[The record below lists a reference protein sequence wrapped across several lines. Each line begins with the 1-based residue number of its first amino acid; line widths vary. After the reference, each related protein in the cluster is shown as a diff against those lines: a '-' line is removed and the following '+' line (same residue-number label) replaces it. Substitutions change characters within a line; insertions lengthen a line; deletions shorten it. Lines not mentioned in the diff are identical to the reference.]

1 MMHIEIAARQLSGC
15 TDFLPRPA
23 RLHLGSQNAEG
34 VDVLAFALP
43 PEWAGKSV
51 SLHLERADGTPQSP
65 LLLDGQGQVA
75 VDRRLTAA
83 RAGRWML
90 TAADGAGYTAYTQPG
105 TFDTGEILPVT
116 DGGEEPPS
124 PTLYEQFVAQVL
136 AHASSAASSA
146 AKAAQS
152 AGEAGSWAGQAAD
165 AVAAAQTKAD
175 AASASAGRA
184 EAAALRAEA
193 AAPEDGPVISVNS
206 KGGRVQLDAWDVG
219 ALPLPAA
226 PAAGSLLRVQTVDP
240 ETGKMTTEAVPES
253 SLSSF
258 VRRTD
263 RPTAQQ
269 AGPVKLAGGY
279 GLALTADGA
288 LRLVP
293 ATQAQLDAMTEAWAP
308 LTPALVPLAVKRA
321 LAAAWDSAAW
331 TDGDRTQAR
340 ATLGAAAASAL
351 EALTARVEALELGG
365 GAEITQHP
373 FEADLGTLANLTAAG
388 VWNQAEARLEF

>member
-165 AVAAAQTKAD
+165 AVTAAQTKAD

-226 PAAGSLLRVQTVDP
+226 PAAGSLLRVQAVDP

-293 ATQAQLDAMTEAWAP
+293 ATQTQLDAMTEAWAP
-308 LTPALVPLAVKRA
+308 LTPTLVPLAVKRA

>member
-15 TDFLPRPA
+15 TDFVPRPA

-43 PEWAGKSV
+43 PEWTGKSV

-193 AAPEDGPVISVNS
+193 VAPEDGPVISVNS

-226 PAAGSLLRVQTVDP
+226 PAAGSLLRVQAVDP

-288 LRLVP
+288 LRLAP

>member
-15 TDFLPRPA
+15 TDFVPRPA

-240 ETGKMTTEAVPES
+240 ETGKATTEAVPES

>member
-1 MMHIEIAARQLSGC
+1 MHIEIAARQLSGC
-15 TDFLPRPA
+15 TDFIPRPA

-51 SLHLERADGTPQSP
+51 CLHLERADGTPQSP

-193 AAPEDGPVISVNS
+193 VAPEDGPVISVNS

-226 PAAGSLLRVQTVDP
+226 PAAGSLLRVQAVDP

>member
-1 MMHIEIAARQLSGC
+1 MRVQ
-15 TDFLPRPA
+15 TD
-23 RLHLGSQNAEG
+23 
-34 VDVLAFALP
+34 
-43 PEWAGKSV
+43 PE
-51 SLHLERADGTPQSP
+51 E
-65 LLLDGQGQVA
+65 
-75 VDRRLTAA
+75 
-83 RAGRWML
+83 
-90 TAADGAGYTAYTQPG
+90 
-105 TFDTGEILPVT
+105 
-116 DGGEEPPS
+116 
-124 PTLYEQFVAQVL
+124 
-136 AHASSAASSA
+136 
-146 AKAAQS
+146 
-152 AGEAGSWAGQAAD
+152 
-165 AVAAAQTKAD
+165 
-175 AASASAGRA
+175 
-184 EAAALRAEA
+184 
-193 AAPEDGPVISVNS
+193 GPVISVNS
-206 KGGRVQLDAWDVG
+206 QGGRVVLDAWDVG
-219 ALPLPAA
+219 ALPLPSA
-226 PAAGSLLRVQTVDP
+226 PAAGYLLRVRTVDSD
-240 ETGKMTTEAVPES
+240 TGELTTEAVPES

-308 LTPALVPLAVKRA
+308 LAPALVPLAVKRA

-340 ATLGAAAASAL
+340 ATLGAASASAL

>member
-15 TDFLPRPA
+15 TDFIPRPA

-193 AAPEDGPVISVNS
+193 VAPEDGPVISVNS

-240 ETGKMTTEAVPES
+240 ETGKATTEAVPES

-263 RPTAQQ
+263 RQI
-269 AGPVKLAGGY
+269 G
-279 GLALTADGA
+279 
-288 LRLVP
+288 
-293 ATQAQLDAMTEAWAP
+293 
-308 LTPALVPLAVKRA
+308 RA
-321 LAAAWDSAAW
+321 H
-331 TDGDRTQAR
+331 
-340 ATLGAAAASAL
+340 
-351 EALTARVEALELGG
+351 V
-365 GAEITQHP
+365 
-373 FEADLGTLANLTAAG
+373 
-388 VWNQAEARLEF
+388 

>member
-15 TDFLPRPA
+15 TDFIPRPA

-165 AVAAAQTKAD
+165 AVTAAQTKAD

-193 AAPEDGPVISVNS
+193 VAPEDGPVISVNS

-226 PAAGSLLRVQTVDP
+226 PAAGSLLRVQAVDP

-263 RPTAQQ
+263 RPTGQQ
-269 AGPVKLAGGY
+269 AGPVKLAEGY
-279 GLALTADGA
+279 GLALTADGE
-288 LRLVP
+288 LRLAP
-293 ATQAQLDAMTEAWAP
+293 AAQSQLAAMAEAWAP
-308 LTPALVPLAVKRA
+308 LTPALLPLAVKLA
-321 LAAAWDSAAW
+321 LASAWTSAAW
-331 TDGDRTQAR
+331 TEDDRAGAR
-340 ATLGAAAASAL
+340 GTLGAAASSAL
-351 EALTARVEALELGG
+351 DALAARVEALELQGG
-365 GAEITQHP
+365 VEITRHT
-373 FEADLGTLANLTAAG
+373 FAADLASLANLTAAG
-388 VWNQAEARLEF
+388 VWNEAQARLEF

>member
-165 AVAAAQTKAD
+165 AVTAAQTKAD

-193 AAPEDGPVISVNS
+193 VAPEDGPVISVNS

-226 PAAGSLLRVQTVDP
+226 PAAGSLLRVQAVDP

>member
-288 LRLVP
+288 LRLAP

>member
-15 TDFLPRPA
+15 TDFIPRPA

-43 PEWAGKSV
+43 PEWTGKSV

-263 RPTAQQ
+263 RPTGQQ
-269 AGPVKLAGGY
+269 AGPVKLAEGY
-279 GLALTADGA
+279 GLALTADGE
-288 LRLVP
+288 LRLAP
-293 ATQAQLDAMTEAWAP
+293 AAQSQLAAMTEAWAP
-308 LTPALVPLAVKRA
+308 LTPALAPLAVKLA
-321 LAAAWDSAAW
+321 LASAWTSAAW
-331 TDGDRTQAR
+331 TEDDRAGAR
-340 ATLGAAAASAL
+340 GTLGAAASSAL
-351 EALTARVEALELGG
+351 DALAARVEALELQG
-365 GAEITQHP
+365 GAEITRHT
-373 FEADLGTLANLTAAG
+373 FTADLAALTNLTATG
-388 VWNQAEARLEF
+388 VWNEAQARLEF